1 MTMPAIASPPLTLQ
15 AAPADTVVTV
25 VARSGLEVAADVAV
39 VALTVVLALLVLVLL
54 VQLRKVHG
62 TVKSLGDSLLDKAD
76 PAIQSARG
84 VGENVEFITGVIRED
99 IQEVHRL
106 VQQTTGRLE
115 RASDRVE
122 ERIEEFNALMDVVQE
137 EAEDIF
143 IGTASTVRGVRVGA
157 RSLHEPDE
165 AELDE
170 PAGSDRTGADAGD
183 EPLRTSRDPDRAVPR
198 EGAPPGAGTPGAGV
212 PSSATAG
219 PDTEEA

>member
-25 VARSGLEVAADVAV
+25 VARGGLEVAADVAV

-137 EAEDIF
+137 EAEEIF
-143 IGTASTVRGVRVGA
+143 IGTASTVRGVRAGA

-165 AELDE
+165 ADELDA
-170 PAGSDRTGADAGD
+170 PAVSDA
-183 EPLRTSRDPDRAVPR
+183 
-198 EGAPPGAGTPGAGV
+198 
-212 PSSATAG
+212 
-219 PDTEEA
+219 EEA